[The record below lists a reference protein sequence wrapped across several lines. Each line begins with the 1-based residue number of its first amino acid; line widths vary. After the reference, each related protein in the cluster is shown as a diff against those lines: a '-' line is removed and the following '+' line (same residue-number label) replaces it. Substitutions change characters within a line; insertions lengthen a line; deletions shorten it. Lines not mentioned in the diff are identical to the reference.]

1 MELGS
6 KVTALEEEVAVLK
19 GEIKTILQEV
29 RTAVL
34 ARENPFAAGAYE
46 NLPIPTQSPA
56 PEAEFAPLP
65 LTPAPEEPQPETSP
79 KVIQLHTLPEL
90 EQPGATT
97 TPFPGRDETD
107 AARSRASTPRA
118 NRRWSVGSLATL
130 VAWTQETA
138 ARLDETE
145 MDIVLSLAR
154 YGGLIDEELET
165 TLIKLSAPL
174 LSKNLESGQKGASD
188 YLLAL
193 RELSALIEEAEDS
206 YRDAAPLRRVS

>member
-6 KVTALEEEVAVLK
+6 KVTLLEEEVAVLK

-34 ARENPFAAGAYE
+34 ARENPFAAGAHDS
-46 NLPIPTQSPA
+46 LPIATPTAEPPSPPAA
-56 PEAEFAPLP
+56 PE
-65 LTPAPEEPQPETSP
+65 PEAPQPETPP
-79 KVIQLHTLPEL
+79 KVIQLHTLPEP
-90 EQPGATT
+90 EGPDATT

-107 AARSRASTPRA
+107 AARPRLGPPA

-206 YRDAAPLRRVS
+206 YRGVRPLRKVS